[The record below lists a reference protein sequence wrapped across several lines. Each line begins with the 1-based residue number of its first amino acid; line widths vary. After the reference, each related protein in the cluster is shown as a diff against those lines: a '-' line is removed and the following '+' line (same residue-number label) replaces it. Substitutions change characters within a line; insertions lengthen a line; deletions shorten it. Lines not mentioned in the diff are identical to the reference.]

1 MVTSGTTCCT
11 CGSQGTFVN
20 KKKRMNG
27 VNKTGTNMG
36 YECLLD
42 ERGDNGAFANT
53 LWEVRCVIVSL
64 YYAY

>member
-1 MVTSGTTCCT
+1 M
-11 CGSQGTFVN
+11 
-20 KKKRMNG
+20 
-27 VNKTGTNMG
+27 NKTGTNVG

-64 YYAY
+64 CYAYQDKKRHTVTDQ

>member
-1 MVTSGTTCCT
+1 
-11 CGSQGTFVN
+11 
-20 KKKRMNG
+20 MNG
-27 VNKTGTNMG
+27 VNKTGTNVG

-64 YYAY
+64 CYAYQDKKRHTVTDQ